1 MKYSA
6 LAGGKR
12 FRPILTYTVS
22 SLYDKEIE
30 RTTLGNDGTTDNLGN
45 QILLDFKTLG
55 ETLFRGKSS
64 VVDGEFDFDLSSPRF
79 SPDQ

>member
-1 MKYSA
+1 MKKNPLEIHELYRERVNSQLNLFLSSLQSTHVSKNSLKEVMKYSA

-30 RTTLGNDGTTDNLGN
+30 KVIPNEN
-45 QILLDFKTLG
+45 FKIV
-55 ETLFRGKSS
+55 K
-64 VVDGEFDFDLSSPRF
+64 
-79 SPDQ
+79 